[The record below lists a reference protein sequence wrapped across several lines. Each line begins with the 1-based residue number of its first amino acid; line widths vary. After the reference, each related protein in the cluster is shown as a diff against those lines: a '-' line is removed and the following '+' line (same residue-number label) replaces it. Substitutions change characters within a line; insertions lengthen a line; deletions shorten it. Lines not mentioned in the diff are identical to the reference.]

1 MQYKIHTLLVIPTA
15 CFQHSMRLKKNVTN
29 YLKARYPFL
38 LTGNKRK
45 VLKLHIW
52 IPIKSDCIG
61 VTFVPPTYPFDQNT
75 NPDFQKQSG
84 YHLRKGPSLED
95 SVHSEITYLR
105 KITPRVTM
113 TKSTYSASERN
124 VSKYNCDLQDVTNKN
139 KISFEHVTKHW

>member
-1 MQYKIHTLLVIPTA
+1 MIKKKWVLKFKLLFRIGIRCNTKFIPYWLYQQRVFNIGWGSRRMSQIIWKLGIH
-15 CFQHSMRLKKNVTN
+15 
-29 YLKARYPFL
+29 FL
-38 LTGNKRK
+38 LTGNQRK

-75 NPDFQKQSG
+75 DLDFQKQSG

-113 TKSTYSASERN
+113 TKSTYFSSERT
-124 VSKYNCDLQDVTNKN
+124 VS
-139 KISFEHVTKHW
+139 